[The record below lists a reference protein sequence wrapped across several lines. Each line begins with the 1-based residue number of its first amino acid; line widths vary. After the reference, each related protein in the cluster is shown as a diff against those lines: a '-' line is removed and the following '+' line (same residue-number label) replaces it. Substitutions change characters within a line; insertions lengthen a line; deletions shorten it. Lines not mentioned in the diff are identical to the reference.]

1 MISGAMILDGAA
13 SAPAP
18 DCNTLAGLMAAVSVP
33 LEGTNIPINESSQ
46 PDQLTIGDRAT
57 R

>member
-1 MISGAMILDGAA
+1 MISGAMILDGSA

-18 DCNTLAGLMAAVSVP
+18 DCSTLDGLMAAVSVP
-33 LEGTNIPINESSQ
+33 LESKVAYIHASSQ
-46 PDQLTIGDRAT
+46 PDQLTIGNHAT